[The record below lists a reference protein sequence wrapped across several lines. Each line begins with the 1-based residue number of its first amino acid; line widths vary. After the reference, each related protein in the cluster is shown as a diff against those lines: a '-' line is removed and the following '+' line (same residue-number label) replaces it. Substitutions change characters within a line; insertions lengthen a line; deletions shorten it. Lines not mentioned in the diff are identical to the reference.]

1 MRPQIDP
8 FFADSYLQALTSN
21 GAHQI
26 VTKPAKVTARSS
38 TVIDHII
45 TNDITHTIAPRFI
58 RSTFAFQTVHI
69 NTMQL
74 SPSFPPG
81 EAEKVKIV
89 QLRFFRQRPVFSAP
103 KKRKPKKFSV
113 AGVNENA
120 R

>member
-26 VTKPAKVTARSS
+26 VTKPAKVTDRSS

-45 TNDITHTIAPRFI
+45 TNDITHTITPRFI
-58 RSTFAFQTVHI
+58 RSMFAFQTVHI

-89 QLRFFRQRPVFSAP
+89 QLRFFFVKGQFFPRRKSENRKNFPLPV
-103 KKRKPKKFSV
+103 
-113 AGVNENA
+113 
-120 R
+120 